1 MTTQSTVSDRLKD
14 QFGDS
19 LESAS
24 LTQKLVLMEATAQAM
39 RTDSDLGSALGN
51 LDYSTVPTDD
61 IDGLEALDFSD
72 DLTAAFQDTN
82 EGLRVMGFLVEGIV
96 EDYSVLAANERLS
109 N

>member
-39 RTDSDLGSALGN
+39 RTDSDLGSALEN

-72 DLTAAFQDTN
+72 DLTAFQDAN